1 MECPRLCGL
10 CDRYEILKHVY
21 GEENLAPT
29 TATERRLSNRE
40 RFYVK
45 TSFFF
50 NIISVRSKRNQFIEK
65 SQLGIDENNSPLISL
80 NISDLDLEQIRH

>member
-1 MECPRLCGL
+1 
-10 CDRYEILKHVY
+10 
-21 GEENLAPT
+21 
-29 TATERRLSNRE
+29 
-40 RFYVK
+40 VK